1 MQRWWQYQTWASNSV
16 SFYLPFYELWMLLG
30 DAIQSLRRLLDIHL
44 WVDQHIQD
52 YDRITWFSHTPYT
65 DPSKASIWDDQ
76 SDALGSISL
85 EAASFWFILCILYT
99 YTWNLFVLYFW
110 DSTLQKMAL
119 YNIIKVIGVPGTY
132 IFPDLLCQ
140 EIRSF
145 ADELY
150 QAKLQKCLHRFSD
163 SCGNSLVS
171 KSFCLDPLRDSLLDY
186 WLTNSQTCFWFSW
199 LASLFVHSSIPRFGG
214 NNWFRC
220 GTEHLR
226 NLAVKRSLAM

>member
-1 MQRWWQYQTWASNSV
+1 MQRWSQVTHHQLASPCHSTA
-16 SFYLPFYELWMLLG
+16 SLWMLPG

-65 DPSKASIWDDQ
+65 DPSKASIWGGQ

-85 EAASFWFILCILYT
+85 EAASFWFILCIWHIPGTCLS
-99 YTWNLFVLYFW
+99 
-110 DSTLQKMAL
+110 STFGIQPSKRWP
-119 YNIIKVIGVPGTY
+119 NIIKVIWVPGTY

-186 WLTNSQTCFWFSW
+186 WLTNSRTCFWFSW

-226 NLAVKRSLAM
+226 NLAVKRSLVM

>member
-1 MQRWWQYQTWASNSV
+1 MQRWSQVTHHQLASPCHSTA
-16 SFYLPFYELWMLLG
+16 SLWMLPG

-65 DPSKASIWDDQ
+65 DPSKASIWGGQ

-85 EAASFWFILCILYT
+85 EAASIWFILCILH
-99 YTWNLFVLYFW
+99 
-110 DSTLQKMAL
+110 
-119 YNIIKVIGVPGTY
+119 IPGTCWSSTFG
-132 IFPDLLCQ
+132 IQPSKRWPFTIQ
-140 EIRSF
+140 
-145 ADELY
+145 
-150 QAKLQKCLHRFSD
+150 
-163 SCGNSLVS
+163 S
-171 KSFCLDPLRDSLLDY
+171 KSFGFQVRTYFQTCCARRLEALRTSSTRRSFKSVCIGFPTLVATFLSQSLDPLRDSLLDY
-186 WLTNSQTCFWFSW
+186 WLTNSRTCFWFSW

-220 GTEHLR
+220 GTEHLC